1 MPQKTPENPEFTH
14 LGWQH
19 GTSSQATEQDH
30 LVLHVDQPATSAA
43 PEFQEVEDAA
53 MPSPTY
59 LWPAEDEQFTTEG
72 TSMIV
77 FDDQNDGQSANNPV
91 FS

>member
-1 MPQKTPENPEFTH
+1 MPPKTPEDPKFTH

-19 GTSSQATEQDH
+19 GAISKAREEDH
-30 LVLHVDQPATSAA
+30 LVLHVDQPAPSSA
-43 PEFQEVEDAA
+43 PEFHEVEDAA

-59 LWPAEDEQFTTEG
+59 LWPADDKQFTTEE

-77 FDDQNDGQSANNPV
+77 FDDNESGQSANNSD

>member
-1 MPQKTPENPEFTH
+1 MSPKTPDNPDFTH

-19 GTSSQATEQDH
+19 GASLHATEEDH
-30 LVLHVDQPATSAA
+30 LVLHVDQPAPSGA
-43 PEFQEVEDAA
+43 PEFHEVEDAA

-59 LWPAEDEQFTTEG
+59 LWPTDDQQFTNEDS
-72 TSMIV
+72 SMIV
-77 FDDQNDGQSANNPV
+77 FEDKDANQSANKSI

>member
-1 MPQKTPENPEFTH
+1 MPPTRPDSRDFTH

-19 GTSSQATEQDH
+19 GASPKATEEDH
-30 LVLHVDQPATSAA
+30 LVLHVDQPAPSDT
-43 PEFQEVEDAA
+43 PEFHEVDDAA

-59 LWPAEDEQFTTEG
+59 LWPTGDEQYTNEDS
-72 TSMIV
+72 SMIV
-77 FDDQNDGQSANNPV
+77 FDDKDADQSATKSI

>member
-1 MPQKTPENPEFTH
+1 MPQNTPDSKDFTH

-19 GTSSQATEQDH
+19 GASSKATEEDH
-30 LVLHVDQPATSAA
+30 LVLDVDQPAPSGT
-43 PEFQEVEDAA
+43 PEFHEVHDAA

-59 LWPAEDEQFTTEG
+59 LWPTDDEQFTTEEA
-72 TSMIV
+72 SMIV
-77 FDDQNDGQSANNPV
+77 FDDKESGQSANNSV

>member
-1 MPQKTPENPEFTH
+1 MPPQTPENPEFTH

-19 GTSSQATEQDH
+19 GASSKATEEDH
-30 LVLHVDQPATSAA
+30 LVLDVDQPAPSGT
-43 PEFQEVEDAA
+43 PEFHEVHDAA

-59 LWPAEDEQFTTEG
+59 LWPTDDEQYTNEDS
-72 TSMIV
+72 SMIV
-77 FDDQNDGQSANNPV
+77 FVDKDADQSATKSI